1 MKRKVISFLF
11 GLMLIFGVMGCAFEP
26 EESLFLGKW
35 VEPESPYGF
44 SVNTYFEIF
53 EDGTWEE
60 WIGSDWTGGYTLNS
74 SGTWVWNGDKTIT
87 LTRTTNFGIEETLA
101 TYDTEYDDEIKER
114 KKFLLIDGTKYYKE

>member
-26 EESLFLGKW
+26 EDSLFLGKW

-44 SVNTYFEIF
+44 STNTYFEIF

-60 WIGSDWTGGYTLNS
+60 
-74 SGTWVWNGDKTIT
+74 
-87 LTRTTNFGIEETLA
+87 
-101 TYDTEYDDEIKER
+101 
-114 KKFLLIDGTKYYKE
+114 